1 MQKLFSGARG
11 YRLYALRRRIVER
24 LERENER
31 TGRPEHWRMV
41 GPVVQVGCE
50 IGQRREWRSVP
61 MLSVEL
67 LSRYRAR
74 KEAESFP
81 DIPF

>member
-1 MQKLFSGARG
+1 MQQLFSGTRG
-11 YRLYALRRRIVER
+11 YKLYALRRRIVER

-31 TGRPEHWRMV
+31 AGKPECWRMV
-41 GPVVQVGCE
+41 GPVVQVGRE
-50 IGQRREWRSVP
+50 VGQHREWRTVP
-61 MLSVEL
+61 VLSVEL